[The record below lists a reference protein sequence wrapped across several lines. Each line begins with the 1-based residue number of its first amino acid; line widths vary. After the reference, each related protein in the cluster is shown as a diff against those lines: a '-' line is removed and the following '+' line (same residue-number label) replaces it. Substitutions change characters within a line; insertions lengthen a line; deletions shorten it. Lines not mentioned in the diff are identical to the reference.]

1 MSIDFQQI
9 YARIR
14 QIGREAQ
21 AGQAA
26 LHLKQER
33 AWDLLQAH
41 ARDLET
47 LREKVEGPAHEA
59 DPNLRCAL
67 PATEFLNARQPSA
80 PDLPPATLIAVDGSQ
95 IVPDR
100 HAALTYGLVNVGAV
114 ILRTDSG
121 DAPQIHTES
130 QLLFEDELRAKDGSL
145 LDEGR
150 IALQRDA
157 RERLRLLELARQAT
171 GADPSLSRGPVVAL
185 TDGPV
190 ELWGA
195 KDPAHA
201 GEYQKFLQRY
211 LEDLD
216 RLSDLGVT
224 LGGYVDKPAA
234 DLVVRLLEIATASD
248 ENLKDLRTY
257 HPLLGVSDRWLFG
270 KLLQPGE
277 RSAVFALQSSSRARY
292 SGPRAIHFFYLNV
305 GPARHPAVA
314 RVEFPQWVAEDP
326 AKLELL
332 HGNLVR
338 QSGMLGAKPYPYLL
352 HRAHETARVSF
363 DEKEQVERLL
373 QQELLGQGI
382 QPEERSGKQSIKDNS
397 GNKRSYGR

>member
-9 YARIR
+9 YTRIR

-26 LHLKQER
+26 LHIKQER
-33 AWDLLQAH
+33 AWELLQAH
-41 ARDLET
+41 ARDLEA
-47 LREKVEGPAHEA
+47 LREKVEGAFQAE
-59 DPNLRCAL
+59 PNLRCAQ
-67 PATEFLNARQPSA
+67 PAAELLNARQPSA
-80 PDLPPATLIAVDGSQ
+80 PGQPPATLIAVDGSQ

-100 HAALTYGLVNVGAV
+100 HAALTYGLINVGAV

-130 QLLFEDELRAKDGSL
+130 RLLFEDELRAKDGSL
-145 LDEGR
+145 LDEGG

-157 RERLRLLELARQAT
+157 RERLLLLELARQA
-171 GADPSLSRGPVVAL
+171 AGPVVAL

-216 RLSDLGVT
+216 RLSELGVT

-234 DLVVRLLEIATASD
+234 DLLVRLLEIATAGD

-257 HPLLGVSDRWLFG
+257 HPLLGVSDHWLFG

-326 AKLELL
+326 VKLGLL
-332 HGNLVR
+332 HASLVS

-363 DEKEQVERLL
+363 DEKQQVERML

-382 QPEERSGKQSIKDNS
+382 QPEDKSGKQSIKDNS
-397 GNKRSYGR
+397 GIKRSYGR

>member
-9 YARIR
+9 YTRIR

-26 LHLKQER
+26 LQRKQER

-41 ARDLET
+41 ARDLEAF
-47 LREKVEGPAHEA
+47 RGKVEGAVRDA

-67 PATEFLNARQPSA
+67 PADEPLDARQPSA

-100 HAALTYGLVNVGAV
+100 HAALTYGLINVGAV

-121 DAPQIHTES
+121 DAPQVQTES
-130 QLLFEDELRAKDGSL
+130 QLLFEDELRARDGSL
-145 LDEGR
+145 LDEGG

-157 RERLRLLELARQAT
+157 RERLRLLELAHQA
-171 GADPSLSRGPVVAL
+171 AGPVVAL

-248 ENLKDLRTY
+248 ENLKDLRAY

-270 KLLQPGE
+270 RLLQPGE

-292 SGPRAIHFFYLNV
+292 SGPRAIHFFYLNT
-305 GPARHPAVA
+305 GPDRHPAIA
-314 RVEFPQWVAEDP
+314 RVEFPQWVAGD
-326 AKLELL
+326 AGKLDLL
-332 HGNLVR
+332 HAILVR
-338 QSGMLGAKPYPYLL
+338 QSSLLGAKPYPYLL

-382 QPEERSGKQSIKDNS
+382 PPEQKSGKQSMKDNS